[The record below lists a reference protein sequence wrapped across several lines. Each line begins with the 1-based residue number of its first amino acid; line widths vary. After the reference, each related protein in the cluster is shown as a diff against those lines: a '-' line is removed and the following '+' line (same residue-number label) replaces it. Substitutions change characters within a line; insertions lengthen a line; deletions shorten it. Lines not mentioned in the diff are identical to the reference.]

1 MDKKETKLDSRKFM
15 KNKENLVN
23 RYLAHISTKGYSCYT
38 IQNRKWIL
46 QEFLKNFDIPD
57 KDSVYKFIE
66 KERWN
71 KNSKAQIIYV
81 LRAFGEWI
89 VKEYNINFN
98 TPSSLQQPK
107 RIPTYLSN
115 DEVMNLRNACK
126 KIRDKAIID
135 MLLFTG
141 IKPSEL
147 YNLDIN
153 DVNLKSG
160 TINIIEKEKN
170 KRELPI
176 NKILKNT
183 LQSYVQWREIHTHS
197 NALFI
202 SNRGTRLSKM
212 EIYATIVRRAKNA
225 GIDKKISPHTLR
237 HTFAVLLMQNKTDI
251 SMIQKLLGHKNPK
264 TTAIYTHLS
273 EQAKKNN

>member
-1 MDKKETKLDSRKFM
+1 MDKKEMKLDSKKFM
-15 KNKENLVN
+15 KNKESLVN
-23 RYLAHISTKGYSCYT
+23 RYLAHISAKGYSHNT

-46 QEFLKNFDIPD
+46 QEFLRDFDIPD
-57 KDSVYKFIE
+57 RDSVYKFIE

-71 KNSKAQIIYV
+71 KNSKAQIVYV

-89 VKEYNINFN
+89 VKEYNINFDV
-98 TPSSLQQPK
+98 PSSLQQPK
-107 RIPTYLSN
+107 RVPTYLSN
-115 DEVMNLRNACK
+115 DEIVKLRNACK

-153 DVNLKSG
+153 SINLKSG
-160 TINIIEKEKN
+160 RMDITEKGKN
-170 KRELPI
+170 KRKLPI
-176 NKILKNT
+176 DKILKNT
-183 LQSYVQWREIHTHS
+183 LQSYVQWREVHTHS

-202 SNRGTRLSKM
+202 SNRGTRLSKI
-212 EIYATIVRRAKNA
+212 EIYATIKRRAKNA

-237 HTFAVLLMQNKTDI
+237 HTFAVLLMQNQTDI
-251 SMIQKLLGHKNPK
+251 STMQKLLGHKNPK
-264 TTAIYTHLS
+264 TTSIYARLS
-273 EQAKKNN
+273 EQVKKSN

>member
-1 MDKKETKLDSRKFM
+1 MDKKEMKLDSKKFM
-15 KNKENLVN
+15 KNKESLFN
-23 RYLAHISTKGYSCYT
+23 RYLAHISAKGYSHNT

-46 QEFLKNFDIPD
+46 QEFLRDFEIPD
-57 KDSVYKFIE
+57 RDSVYKFIE

-71 KNSKAQIIYV
+71 KNSKAQIVYV

-89 VKEYNINFN
+89 VKEYNINFDV
-98 TPSSLQQPK
+98 PSSLQQPK
-107 RIPTYLSN
+107 RVPTYLSN
-115 DEVMNLRNACK
+115 DEIVKLRNACK

-160 TINIIEKEKN
+160 IINIIKEGKN

-176 NKILKNT
+176 DKTLKNT
-183 LQSYVQWREIHTHS
+183 LQSYAQWREVHTHS

-202 SNRGTRLSKM
+202 SNRGTRLSRI
-212 EIYATIVRRAKNA
+212 EIYATIKRRAKNA

-251 SMIQKLLGHKNPK
+251 STMQKLLGHKNPK
-264 TTAIYTHLS
+264 TTSIYARLS
-273 EQAKKNN
+273 EQAKKSN